1 MTDAQKAVELAKQ
14 VKFVILDIHG
24 ILTDNTLYYTDEGI
38 KSECFSLVDR
48 IGCRALMAGDIGVAF
63 LTSKVSRAMDVVGEI
78 YQVPKE
84 LRWGTGA
91 KIGKLDEYE
100 KASGLEDKDVCYVGD
115 EMIDLGVMNR
125 VGFPV
130 APSDG
135 APEAKNVAAFI
146 TKAGGG
152 KGVVRELAEFILKA
166 QDKWE
171 TVIDKIST
179 TELA

>member
-1 MTDAQKAVELAKQ
+1 MIDIDKATELAKQ

-24 ILTDNTLYYTDEGI
+24 ILTDNTLYYTDDGV

-48 IGCRALMAGDIGVAF
+48 IGCMALQEGGITVSF
-63 LTSKVSRAMDVVGEI
+63 LTSKVSRAMDEVGKI
-78 YQVPKE
+78 YKVPKE
-84 LRWGTGA
+84 LRWGTSA

-100 KASGLEDKDVCYVGD
+100 KESGLTDQDFCYVGD
-115 EMIDLGVMNR
+115 EMIDLGVMKR

-135 APEAKNVAAFI
+135 AVEAKSVAAYI
-146 TKAGGG
+146 TNAGGG

-166 QDKWE
+166 QGKWDE
-171 TVIDKIST
+171 VVQKISRSG
-179 TELA
+179 LA

>member
-1 MTDAQKAVELAKQ
+1 MADKDKAHELARQ

-24 ILTDNTLYYTDEGI
+24 ILTDNTLYYRDDGR

-48 IGCRALMAGDIGVAF
+48 IGCQALMAGGISVSF
-63 LTSKVSRAMDVVGEI
+63 LTSKVSRAMDIVGEV
-78 YQVPKE
+78 YNVPKE

-100 KASGLEDKDVCYVGD
+100 SESGLKDDDFCYVGD
-115 EMIDLGVMNR
+115 EMIDLGVMKR

-135 APEAKNVAAFI
+135 APEAREVAAYI

-152 KGVVRELAEFILKA
+152 RGVVRELAEYILKV
-166 QDKWE
+166 QGKWDAVVE
-171 TVIDKIST
+171 KIAKGSLT
-179 TELA
+179 

>member
-1 MTDAQKAVELAKQ
+1 MTDTDKAVELAKQ

-24 ILTDNTLYYTDEGI
+24 ILTDNTLYYTDEGT
-38 KSECFSLVDR
+38 KSECFSLIDR
-48 IGCRALMAGDIGVAF
+48 LGCKALMQGGIGVSF

-78 YQVPKE
+78 YEVPKE

-91 KIGKLDEYE
+91 KIAKLDEYQNE
-100 KASGLEDKDVCYVGD
+100 SGLEDRDFCYVGD
-115 EMIDLGVMNR
+115 EMIDLGVMSR

-135 APEAKNVAAFI
+135 APEAKGVAAHI

-152 KGVVRELAEFILKA
+152 QGVVRELAEFILKA
-166 QDKWE
+166 QGKWE
-171 TVIDKIST
+171 DVIQKIST
-179 TELA
+179 PG

>member
-1 MTDAQKAVELAKQ
+1 MTDANKAVELAKQ

-24 ILTDNTLYYTDEGI
+24 ILTDNTLYYSDEGT

-48 IGCRALMAGDIGVAF
+48 IGCKALMEGGIGVSF

-78 YQVPKE
+78 YEVPKE

-91 KIGKLDEYE
+91 KIAKLEEYQKE
-100 KASGLEDKDVCYVGD
+100 SGLEDRDFCYVGD
-115 EMIDLGVMNR
+115 EMIDLGVMSR

-135 APEAKNVAAFI
+135 APEAKNVAAHI

-152 KGVVRELAEFILKA
+152 QGVVRELAEFILKA
-166 QDKWE
+166 QGKWE
-171 TVIDKIST
+171 DVIQKISNPG
-179 TELA
+179 AS

>member
-1 MTDAQKAVELAKQ
+1 MTDTGKAVELAKQ

-24 ILTDNTLYYTDEGI
+24 ILTDNTLYISDEGT

-48 IGCRALMAGDIGVAF
+48 IGCKALMQAGIGVSF
-63 LTSKVSRAMDVVGEI
+63 LTSRVSRAMDVVGEV
-78 YQVPKE
+78 YNVPKE

-100 KASGLEDKDVCYVGD
+100 KESGLEDIDICYVGD
-115 EMIDLGVMNR
+115 EMIDLGVMSR

-130 APSDG
+130 APSDA
-135 APEAKNVAAFI
+135 APEAKGVAVHI
-146 TKAGGG
+146 TKAAGG

-166 QDKWE
+166 QGKWE
-171 TVIDKIST
+171 EIIEKI
-179 TELA
+179 

>member
-1 MTDAQKAVELAKQ
+1 MADIHKAIALAKQ

-24 ILTDNTLYYTDEGI
+24 ILTDNTLYYQDDGT

-48 IGCRALMAGDIGVAF
+48 IGCKALVEGGIGVSF
-63 LTSKVSRAMDVVGEI
+63 LTSKVSRAMDVVGEV
-78 YQVPKE
+78 YQVPPQ

-91 KIGKLDEYE
+91 KIGKLEEYE
-100 KASGLEDKDVCYVGD
+100 KESGLEDQEICYVGD
-115 EMIDLGVMNR
+115 EMIDLGVMKR

-135 APEAKNVAAFI
+135 ADQAKEVAVHI

-166 QDKWE
+166 QGKWE
-171 TVIDKIST
+171 TVIEK
-179 TELA
+179 LAKSSL

>member
-1 MTDAQKAVELAKQ
+1 MTDTNKAVELAKQ

-24 ILTDNTLYYTDEGI
+24 ILTDNTLYYSDDGT

-48 IGCRALMAGDIGVAF
+48 IGCKALMEGGIGVSF

-78 YQVPKE
+78 YEVPKE

-91 KIGKLDEYE
+91 KIAKLDEYQKE
-100 KASGLEDKDVCYVGD
+100 SGLEDRDFCYVGD
-115 EMIDLGVMNR
+115 EMIDLGVMSR

-135 APEAKNVAAFI
+135 APEAKHVAAHI
-146 TKAGGG
+146 TRAGGG
-152 KGVVRELAEFILKA
+152 QGVVRELAEFILKA
-166 QDKWE
+166 QGKWE
-171 TVIDKIST
+171 DVIQKISNPG
-179 TELA
+179 AS

>member
-1 MTDAQKAVELAKQ
+1 MTDTGRAIELAKQ

-24 ILTDNTLYYTDEGI
+24 ILTDNTLYYTDEGT

-48 IGCRALMAGDIGVAF
+48 IGCKALMEGGIGVSF

-91 KIGKLDEYE
+91 KIAKLDEYE
-100 KASGLEDKDVCYVGD
+100 QASGLEDKDFCYVGD

-135 APEAKNVAAFI
+135 APEAKGVAAFI

-166 QDKWE
+166 QGKWE
-171 TVIDKIST
+171 QVIEKIATSG
-179 TELA
+179 LS

>member
-1 MTDAQKAVELAKQ
+1 MTDTDRAFALAKQ

-24 ILTDNTLYYTDEGI
+24 ILTDNTLYYTDEGT

-48 IGCRALMAGDIGVAF
+48 IGCKALMAGGVGVSF

-91 KIGKLDEYE
+91 KIAKLDEYQKE
-100 KASGLEDKDVCYVGD
+100 SGLMDKDFCYVGD
-115 EMIDLGVMNR
+115 EMIDLGVMSR

-135 APEAKNVAAFI
+135 APEAKNVAAHI
-146 TKAGGG
+146 TTAGGG

-166 QDKWE
+166 QGKWDS
-171 TVIDKIST
+171 VIEKIANTGLS
-179 TELA
+179 

>member
-1 MTDAQKAVELAKQ
+1 MAETERAVELAKQ

-24 ILTDNTLYYTDEGI
+24 ILTDNTLYYTDDGT

-48 IGCRALMAGDIGVAF
+48 IGCKALMEGGIGVSF

-100 KASGLEDKDVCYVGD
+100 KQSGMEDKDFCYVGD

-135 APEAKNVAAFI
+135 APEAKKVAAFI

-166 QDKWE
+166 QGKWE
-171 TVIDKIST
+171 AVIDKISNT
-179 TELA
+179 GLT

>member
-1 MTDAQKAVELAKQ
+1 MTDTDRALALAKQ

-24 ILTDNTLYYTDEGI
+24 ILTDNTLYYTDDGT

-48 IGCRALMAGDIGVAF
+48 IGCKALMEGGIGVSF

-91 KIGKLDEYE
+91 KIAKLDEYQKE
-100 KASGLEDKDVCYVGD
+100 SGLTDKDFCYVGD
-115 EMIDLGVMNR
+115 EMIDLGVMSR

-135 APEAKNVAAFI
+135 APEAKNVAAHI
-146 TKAGGG
+146 TTAGGG

-166 QDKWE
+166 QGKWDD
-171 TVIDKIST
+171 VIEKIANIGLS
-179 TELA
+179 

>member
-1 MTDAQKAVELAKQ
+1 MTDTDKAVELAKQ

-24 ILTDNTLYYTDEGI
+24 ILTDNTLYYTDEGT
-38 KSECFSLVDR
+38 KSECFSLIDR
-48 IGCRALMAGDIGVAF
+48 LGCKALMQGGIGVSF

-78 YQVPKE
+78 YKVPKE

-91 KIGKLDEYE
+91 KIAKLDEYQKE
-100 KASGLEDKDVCYVGD
+100 SGLEDQDFCYVGD
-115 EMIDLGVMNR
+115 EMIDLGVMSR

-135 APEAKNVAAFI
+135 APEAKGVAAHI

-152 KGVVRELAEFILKA
+152 QGVVRELAEFILKA
-166 QDKWE
+166 QGKWE
-171 TVIDKIST
+171 DVIQKIST
-179 TELA
+179 PG

>member
-1 MTDAQKAVELAKQ
+1 MTSTEQAIEKAKK

-24 ILTDNTLYYTDEGI
+24 ILTDNTLYLTDEGV

-48 IGCRALMAGDIGVAF
+48 IGVKALMEGGVGVSF
-63 LTSKVSRAMDVVGEI
+63 LTSKVSRAMDLVGEV
-78 YQVPKE
+78 YGVPKE

-91 KIGKLDEYE
+91 KVAKVNSYKEETGLKDEE
-100 KASGLEDKDVCYVGD
+100 ICYVGD
-115 EMIDLGVMNR
+115 EMIDLGVMR
-125 VGFPV
+125 MIGFPV

-135 APEAKNVAAFI
+135 AEEATGVAELI

-166 QDKWE
+166 QGKWDE
-171 TVIDKIST
+171 VVDKISKT
-179 TELA
+179 GLS